1 MIMPTGAATPTDKLR
16 PQVHGRFGIYR
27 KRWTLI
33 LEESPEHGLGL
44 TQRRTGFVPWSRSV
58 DLAFCPGTRTSRL
71 DECDLIG
78 ALMSTV
84 RVLSA
89 VPASGV
95 IPPTKSQ
102 GRQVSVWQKPIEFSP
117 AL

>member
-1 MIMPTGAATPTDKLR
+1 MITPRGTATPTEKL
-16 PQVHGRFGIYR
+16 PPEVHGRFGICR
-27 KRWTLI
+27 TVRTLI
-33 LEESPEHGLGL
+33 LEESPEQGLGL
-44 TQRRTGFVPWSRSV
+44 TQRRTGFVPWSRSLEV
-58 DLAFCPGTRTSRL
+58 AYCPGTYTSSL
-71 DECDLIG
+71 DGCDLIG

-89 VPASGV
+89 VPAGGV

-102 GRQVSVWQKPIEFSP
+102 GRQVSVWDKPIEFSP